1 MRVLLDTTFALR
13 GHSGT
18 GVYLAHLVPA
28 LEQLGVEVVEA
39 SHEARRAPGRGGLR
53 SAANLATD
61 LHWGNVELPRRARAI
76 GADVLHHP
84 LPAGAFPSVV
94 PQVVTVHDL
103 AFVHFP
109 GAFDPRFRRYALV
122 AHRAAARR
130 ADVVVAVSQATGED
144 VRRRWRVPAERIVV
158 ARHGPGQEPEARH
171 PRAAAPKHF
180 LYVGD
185 DEPRKNLGLLL
196 EGYARYR
203 AATLEAAGAIPRG
216 RGGGAGPERALG
228 DDPLAP
234 LPLVL
239 AGKATAPGVEGVR
252 AVPRPDAEELA
263 ELYAGAAALV
273 HPSLHEGFGLTPLE
287 AMSAGAPVVAARSG
301 GVVEVCGDAALY
313 VGPRDATGLAD
324 RLAAL
329 ALDPDLRRDRTER
342 GRRRAAEFS
351 WARSARRH
359 VDAYALAVAT
369 GGGT

>member
-1 MRVLLDTTFALR
+1 MRVLLDTTFALK

-28 LEQLGVEVVEA
+28 LEALGVEVVEA
-39 SHEARRAPGRGGLR
+39 RHTGRRAPGRGGLR
-53 SAANLATD
+53 SAVNLGAD
-61 LHWGNVELPRRARAI
+61 LHWGNVELPRRAKAAR
-76 GADVLHHP
+76 ADVLHHP
-84 LPAGAFPSVV
+84 LPAGAFPTAV

-109 GAFDPRFRRYALV
+109 EAFDPRFRRYALV

-130 ADVVVAVSQATGED
+130 ADVVVAVSQATAED
-144 VRRRWRVPAERIVV
+144 VRRRWRVPGERIVV
-158 ARHGPGQEPEARH
+158 ARHGPGQEPEARR
-171 PRAAAPKHF
+171 PRAARPEHF

-185 DEPRKNLGLLL
+185 AEPRKNLGLLL
-196 EGYARYR
+196 GGYARYR
-203 AATLEAAGAIPRG
+203 AATLKAASLP
-216 RGGGAGPERALG
+216 GGAPPTVE
-228 DDPLAP
+228 P

-239 AGKATAPGVEGVR
+239 AGTATAPGAEGVR
-252 AVPRPDAEELA
+252 AVPRPGAEELA
-263 ELYAGAAALV
+263 ELYAKAAALV
-273 HPSLHEGFGLTPLE
+273 HPSLHEGFGLPPLE
-287 AMSAGAPVVAARSG
+287 AMSAGTPVLAARSS

-313 VGPRDATGLAD
+313 VGPHDAGGLAD

-359 VDAYALAVAT
+359 LDAYALAVAS
-369 GGGT
+369 GGRT